1 MRIPVLFLVG
11 TLLGSGSL
19 IAQAQA
25 PTSAPSKPSPA
36 QSSSS
41 APRQGVPTTAS
52 TSSPTAAVMPAPPP
66 VLPPPPPPSGVLRPA
81 LSDVQLALIK
91 LHTDRW
97 KRGSIRDEAADDIN
111 SIQREIQDSLPPLL
125 KDADD
130 APAALSKT
138 LPLERHVD
146 ALYDVLLRVL
156 EAARFAA
163 PDEQARQVRGALTT
177 LGEARLQLSQ
187 RMADTATAQEK
198 QLSDLRAT
206 VVKQAAFKCPAPPPE
221 KPCPQPAAPKR
232 AKKKPAAQIS
242 PQTQPNQPAGT
253 KPSQPSTTKP
263 NQPAGNNQQNQ
274 QKTPGK

>member
-1 MRIPVLFLVG
+1 MRIPVLFIMA
-11 TLLGSGSL
+11 TLLGAGPL
-19 IAQAQA
+19 MVQAQA
-25 PTSAPSKPSPA
+25 PASARSKPSPTP
-36 QSSSS
+36 SSSS
-41 APRQGVPTTAS
+41 GSQQNATTTVS
-52 TSSPTAAVMPAPPP
+52 TSGATAAVMPAPPP
-66 VLPPPPPPSGVLRPA
+66 VLPPPPPPSSVLRPA
-81 LSDVQLALIK
+81 LSNVQLALIK
-91 LHTDRW
+91 LHPDRW

-111 SIQREIQDSLPPLL
+111 SIQREIQDNLPPLL

-138 LPLERHVD
+138 LALERHVD

-163 PDEQARQVRGALTT
+163 PDQQATQVRDALTT
-177 LGEARLQLSQ
+177 LGDARLQLSQ
-187 RMADTATAQEK
+187 RMVDTATAQEK

-221 KPCPQPAAPKR
+221 KPCPQPAPPKR
-232 AKKKPAAQIS
+232 VRKKPPTS
-242 PQTQPNQPAGT
+242 PQTESNQPAGS

-263 NQPAGNNQQNQ
+263 NQPTGTNQQNQ